1 MQIKYLSLIPVM
13 LAKITGKEGVRP
25 EFSWKQGQM
34 PEQVGDKGYSF
45 VVFVDGCD

>member
-1 MQIKYLSLIPVM
+1 VQIKYLSLIPVM

-34 PEQVGDKGYSF
+34 PEQVSACGMGVK
-45 VVFVDGCD
+45 